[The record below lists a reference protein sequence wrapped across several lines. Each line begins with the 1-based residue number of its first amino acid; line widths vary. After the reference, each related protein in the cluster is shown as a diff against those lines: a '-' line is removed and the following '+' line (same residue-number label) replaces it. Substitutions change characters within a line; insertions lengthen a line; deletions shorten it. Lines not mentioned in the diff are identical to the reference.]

1 MNDYQLNHA
10 EATVLGW
17 VRATPWAVTPTMLA
31 TILEIARRHASGEK
45 LSAADIAARIG
56 DRQRPTGSIQGDIAV
71 LPMYGVVVP
80 RANLM
85 SEVSGATSAEAF
97 GRAFTAA
104 MNDQRIG
111 AVVIDTDSP
120 GGSVA
125 GVDELS
131 RLIYDAR
138 GTKPIVAVANH
149 LMASAAYWIGTAA
162 DELVMTPSAEVG
174 SVGVFAAHEDV
185 SAAQEKAGVRVTL
198 VSAGEFKTQGN
209 PYEPL
214 TEEALATIQA
224 RVDDYYGMFVKAVAR
239 NRGVSVAAV
248 REDYGKGLA
257 FGAAQA
263 LAAGMVDRIETLDQ
277 TLVRLAKGQKGRT
290 MSASAEL
297 DFRQRRARAIG

>member
-1 MNDYQLNHA
+1 M
-10 EATVLGW
+10 LGW

-71 LPMYGVVVP
+71 LPMHGVVVP

-185 SAAQEKAGVRVTL
+185 SAAQEKAGVKTTL

>member
-1 MNDYQLNHA
+1 MAEERLNRS

-17 VRATPWAVTPTMLA
+17 VRDTPWAVTPTMLA

-45 LSAADIAARIG
+45 LSAEDIAARIG
-56 DRQRPTGSIQGDIAV
+56 DRQRPSSSIQGDIAV

-85 SEVSGATSAEAF
+85 SDVSGATSAEAF

-185 SAAQEKAGVRVTL
+185 SAAQEKAGVKTTL